1 MDVGRLAPIEVA
13 RAESLVT
20 STRLMLTQ
28 VIALRDQQEMILRT
42 LLDPQSVRDAAGDVD
57 EIVAT
62 DPVPAAASGDGVA
75 AARTGETRVG
85 NPSRRGCR

>member
-28 VIALRDQQEMILRT
+28 AVALRDQQEVILRT
-42 LLDPQSVRDAAGDVD
+42 LLDPQPLTAADGNMA

-62 DPVPAAASGDGVA
+62 DPLVP
-75 AARTGETRVG
+75 
-85 NPSRRGCR
+85 P